1 MAPVKKVDTPPDA
14 FLGSLPDETR
24 GAMTEL
30 DAIITSCLPG
40 RSRVLWEGPFWGGS
54 DQQIIGYGD
63 IVQPRP
69 RGEPVEWFLVGL
81 ARQQRYFSL
90 YINAV
95 LDGAYLLA
103 HYADRLGRVK
113 TGSASL
119 SFSSLDDV
127 DLDGLRALLT
137 QAHEVTPE
145 DV

>member
-14 FLGSLPDETR
+14 FLGSLPEGIR
-24 GAMTEL
+24 GTMAEL

-40 RSRVLWEGPFWGGS
+40 RNRVLWEGPFWGGS

-63 IVQPRP
+63 IEQPRP

-81 ARQQRYFSL
+81 ARQRRYFSL
-90 YINAV
+90 YVNAV

-103 HYADRLGRVK
+103 HYADRLGTVK

-119 SFSSLDDV
+119 SFSSLNDV
-127 DLDGLRALLT
+127 DLDELRALLT

>member
-1 MAPVKKVDTPPDA
+1 MTPMKKVDTPPDE
-14 FLGSLPDETR
+14 FLGSLPDEIR
-24 GAMTEL
+24 GPMTEL
-30 DAIITSCLPG
+30 DTIITSCLPG
-40 RSRVLWEGPFWGGS
+40 RTRELWEGPFWGGS
-54 DQQIIGYGD
+54 DQRIIGYGD
-63 IVQPRP
+63 IAQPRP

-103 HYADRLGRVK
+103 HYADRLGTVK

-127 DLDGLRALLT
+127 DLDQLKALLT
-137 QAHEVTPE
+137 QAHDVSPE

>member
-1 MAPVKKVDTPPDA
+1 MAPVRKVETRPDE
-14 FLGSLPDETR
+14 FLRSLPDEIGGT
-24 GAMTEL
+24 MTGL

-40 RSRVLWEGPFWGGS
+40 RTRVLWEGPFWGGS
-54 DQQIIGYGD
+54 DQRIIGYGN
-63 IVQPRP
+63 IAQPRP
-69 RGEPVEWFLVGL
+69 RDETVEWFLVGL

-90 YINAV
+90 YVNAV
-95 LDGAYLLA
+95 LDGSYLLA
-103 HYADRLGRVK
+103 HYVDRLGTVK

-137 QAHEVTPE
+137 QAHDVTPE

>member
-1 MAPVKKVDTPPDA
+1 MTRMEKVDT
-14 FLGSLPDETR
+14 LPDEFR
-24 GAMTEL
+24 GSLTDEIRDSITKL
-30 DAIITSCLPG
+30 DAIITSCLPS
-40 RSRVLWEGPFWGGS
+40 RTRVLWEGPFWGGS
-54 DQQIIGYGD
+54 DQRIIGKGD

-69 RGEPVEWFLVGL
+69 RGETVEWFLASL

-95 LDGAYLLA
+95 LDGSHLLA
-103 HYADRLGRVK
+103 RYADRLGTVK

-127 DLDGLRALLT
+127 DLDRLRAPLT
-137 QAHEVTPE
+137 QAHDVTPE

>member
-1 MAPVKKVDTPPDA
+1 MTPMKKVDTPPDD
-14 FLGSLPDETR
+14 FLGSLPDEIR
-24 GAMTEL
+24 GPMTEL

-40 RSRVLWEGPFWGGS
+40 RTRVLWEGPFWGGS
-54 DQQIIGYGD
+54 DQRVIGYGD
-63 IVQPRP
+63 IAQPRP

-90 YINAV
+90 YVNAV
-95 LDGAYLLA
+95 LDGSYLLA
-103 HYADRLGRVK
+103 RYADRLGTVK
-113 TGSASL
+113 TGSASV

-137 QAHEVTPE
+137 QAHDVTPE